1 MDKIKLLK
9 ELLQTIEEDAVKF
22 YEKENNAAGTRLRNS
37 LQQVKQLAQEVRN
50 EVQDVKTNR
59 KDSK

>member
-22 YEKENNAAGTRLRNS
+22 YDKENNAAGTRLRNS

-59 KDSK
+59 KDTK

>member
-22 YEKENNAAGTRLRNS
+22 YDKENNAAGTRLRNS
-37 LQQVKQLAQEVRN
+37 LQQVKQLSQELRN

-59 KDSK
+59 KDTK